1 MDMPED
7 MSIINFDEVDDR
19 LAADWKYLPLSPDT
33 PGWLQY
39 TSGSTSDPKGVI
51 VTHGNIIANWQSI
64 CSGMKLPDGVIF
76 MSWLPPFHDMGLVG
90 GIITP
95 ILCGGECITMPPM
108 ASKACWK

>member
-64 CSGMKLPDGVIF
+64 CSG
-76 MSWLPPFHDMGLVG
+76 HE
-90 GIITP
+90 T
-95 ILCGGECITMPPM
+95 
-108 ASKACWK
+108 A